1 MRHTW
6 VGTSD
11 QPSSPK
17 DEFSRTCQWF
27 DVRPVPCPVTMASG
41 PYSAAMR
48 LQLSASR
55 SSASSQVM
63 RSHFPSPRAPAR
75 FMGYRMRPST
85 LLWISRCDM
94 PAPHTTP
101 NDFGFSGSPS
111 ILTMLLSSSEYTK
124 TPHRAWQVVHCVL
137 VFLIAIAAPSFVREL
152 VRADLEPPF
161 PRDPLE
167 RWRGGRRTTQ
177 SARRTASSMLRRAD
191 RAVQQKSVR
200 TPQPPVGSRRV
211 PATDAPVP
219 RAARVGDERS
229 RGCRPAAGGNRRTG
243 RCAPCGRALDLL

>member
-1 MRHTW
+1 
-6 VGTSD
+6 
-11 QPSSPK
+11 
-17 DEFSRTCQWF
+17 
-27 DVRPVPCPVTMASG
+27 MASG

-137 VFLIAIAAPSFVREL
+137 VFLIAIAAPSFVTESL
-152 VRADLEPPF
+152 
-161 PRDPLE
+161 
-167 RWRGGRRTTQ
+167 
-177 SARRTASSMLRRAD
+177 
-191 RAVQQKSVR
+191 SVR
-200 TPQPPVGSRRV
+200 TSNLLSPRSPRALAWRAPHNAKRPPHCFLHATARLTAPSNRKASALHNRPVGSRRD
-211 PATDAPVP
+211 PATRTRRSP
-219 RAARVGDERS
+219 RAARVGDER
-229 RGCRPAAGGNRRTG
+229 RGMPPCRRREPQDGQGG
-243 RCAPCGRALDLL
+243 APCGRALDLL

>member
-1 MRHTW
+1 
-6 VGTSD
+6 
-11 QPSSPK
+11 
-17 DEFSRTCQWF
+17 
-27 DVRPVPCPVTMASG
+27 MASG

-137 VFLIAIAAPSFVREL
+137 VFLIAIAAPSFVTE
-152 VRADLEPPF
+152 
-161 PRDPLE
+161 
-167 RWRGGRRTTQ
+167 
-177 SARRTASSMLRRAD
+177 SS
-191 RAVQQKSVR
+191 SVR
-200 TPQPPVGSRRV
+200 TSNLLSPEIPSSVGVAGAAQRKAPAALLPPCYGALTAPSNRKASALHNRRL
-211 PATDAPVP
+211 
-219 RAARVGDERS
+219 AAGASLPPTRRCLGRHASAMSVVA
-229 RGCRPAAGGNRRTG
+229 CRPAAGGNRRTG